1 MFLMKSKQMVGHK
14 LLLKNHKHTT
24 SIRTVQNIAWKL
36 CEIKYLNIN
45 AMTTSGKDML
55 IKEHFK

>member
-1 MFLMKSKQMVGHK
+1 MKSKQMVGHK